1 MVAPRCLVM
10 GLTGCMTSLKG
21 CCPLEY
27 VFESHTADAALA
39 PYRFSRATL

>member
-21 CCPLEY
+21 CCPFENVLE
-27 VFESHTADAALA
+27 SQMADAALA
-39 PYRFSRATL
+39 PNRFSRATL